1 MHRRDEIDWRLRAAC
16 RGEDP
21 DLFYPEPGDASLRIP
36 ALRVCARCSVRE
48 TCLRVALDT
57 GDVEFGIRGGMA
69 ARTRKRLLAEQGRV
83 AAAEWV
89 AQVVA

>member
-1 MHRRDEIDWRLRAAC
+1 M
-16 RGEDP
+16 
-21 DLFYPEPGDASLRIP
+21 
-36 ALRVCARCSVRE
+36 CARCSVRE